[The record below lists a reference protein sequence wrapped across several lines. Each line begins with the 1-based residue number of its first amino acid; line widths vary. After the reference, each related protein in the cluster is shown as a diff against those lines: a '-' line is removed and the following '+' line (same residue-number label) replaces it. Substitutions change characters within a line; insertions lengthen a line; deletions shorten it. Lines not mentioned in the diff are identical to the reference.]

1 VNSAPRSG
9 RPSSSLVFAAGRQ
22 SAAGNGIFVAGDRR
36 AESALETTVVL
47 GDRGAP
53 KKKQREMPAK
63 AAISL
68 AGANIQVSEDR
79 VVGTL
84 VLEPGT
90 R

>member
-1 VNSAPRSG
+1 MLPVLGDPLRVWNG
-9 RPSSSLVFAAGRQ
+9 IFAAGRQ

-47 GDRGAP
+47 GDRRAP

-68 AGANIQVSEDR
+68 AGANIQVSEDW
-79 VVGTL
+79 VVGAPG
-84 VLEPGT
+84 LEPGT